1 MAEHKKKGRANN
13 ETEAELSQ
21 FQQSSK
27 KKSTNPLGFSS
38 VDIPSKAESTSALGH
53 GSGPNLKEELPK

>member
-1 MAEHKKKGRANN
+1 MKPK
-13 ETEAELSQ
+13 
-21 FQQSSK
+21 QSCHSFNDLPK